1 MASSIEKVIASTFME
16 MAQGLESGQY
26 GKRPKI
32 ALTGMGSEH
41 GEENSMQA
49 AVMAAKQGVD
59 VYYICLLYTS
69 HYKEAWMFGREAQR
83 AAMMDKG
90 WVVSDL
96 YRKAQRNEQ
105 IEKEGTVYEL
115 SLIHI

>member
-1 MASSIEKVIASTFME
+1 MKTDVRSVTLMKKSMSSRHCEV
-16 MAQGLESGQY
+16 
-26 GKRPKI
+26 
-32 ALTGMGSEH
+32 
-41 GEENSMQA
+41 A
-49 AVMAAKQGVD
+49 ADNYQIPLMVG
-59 VYYICLLYTS
+59 

-105 IEKEGTVYEL
+105 IDAALDCEARWLLENL
-115 SLIHI
+115 LN